1 MIKGTVHS
9 WEDSPITGAPRVSI
23 TVANITERHR
33 TLTLS
38 AVVDT
43 AFTGYL
49 TLPLDSIRELG
60 LVLRGT
66 QPAVLA
72 NGTVGQFSVYAGV
85 MSWNGQERLT
95 IIFESDSDP
104 LLGMAMLWGS
114 RLTMDAQE
122 GGEVTIEALSPPT

>member
-1 MIKGTVHS
+1 MGRLSNHRSAACFK
-9 WEDSPITGAPRVSI
+9 

-33 TLTLS
+33 TLTLG

-49 TLPLDSIRELG
+49 TLPLDSIKELG

-72 NGTVGQFSVYAGV
+72 NGTVGQFSVYAGMV
-85 MSWNGQERLT
+85 TWNGQERLT
-95 IIFESDSDP
+95 VIFESDSDP
-104 LLGMAMLWGS
+104 LIGMAMLWGS
-114 RLTMDAQE
+114 RLTVDAQE
-122 GGEVTIEALSPPT
+122 GGDVVIEGLPPQ

>member
-1 MIKGTVHS
+1 MIKGAVHS

-72 NGTVGQFSVYAGV
+72 NGTVGQFSVYAGMV
-85 MSWNGQERLT
+85 TWNGQERLT
-95 IIFESDSDP
+95 VIFESDSDP
-104 LLGMAMLWGS
+104 LIGMAMLWGS
-114 RLTMDAQE
+114 RLTVDAQE
-122 GGEVTIEALSPPT
+122 GGDVVIEGLPPQ

>member
-72 NGTVGQFSVYAGV
+72 NGTVGQFSVYAGMV
-85 MSWNGQERLT
+85 TWNGQERLT
-95 IIFESDSDP
+95 VIFESDSDP
-104 LLGMAMLWGS
+104 LIGMAMLWGS
-114 RLTMDAQE
+114 RLTVDAQE
-122 GGEVTIEALSPPT
+122 GGDVVIEGLPPQ

>member
-72 NGTVGQFSVYAGV
+72 NGTVGQFSVYAGMV
-85 MSWNGQERLT
+85 SWDGQERLT

-114 RLTMDAQE
+114 RLTVDAKE
-122 GGEVTIEALSPPT
+122 GGDVVIEGLPPH

>member
-66 QPAVLA
+66 QPPVLA
-72 NGTVGQFSVYAGV
+72 NGTVGQFSVYAGMV
-85 MSWNGQERLT
+85 TWNGQERLT

-104 LLGMAMLWGS
+104 LIGMAMLWGS
-114 RLTMDAQE
+114 RLTVDAQE
-122 GGEVTIEALSPPT
+122 GGDVVIEGLPPQ

>member
-72 NGTVGQFSVYAGV
+72 NGTIGQFSVYAGMV
-85 MSWNGQERLT
+85 TWNGQERLT
-95 IIFESDSDP
+95 VIFESDSDP
-104 LLGMAMLWGS
+104 LIGMAMLWGS
-114 RLTMDAQE
+114 RLTVDAQE
-122 GGEVTIEALSPPT
+122 GGDVVIEELPPQ

>member
-49 TLPLDSIRELG
+49 TLPLDSVRELG

-72 NGTVGQFSVYAGV
+72 NGTVGQFSVYAGMV
-85 MSWNGQERLT
+85 TWNGQERLT
-95 IIFESDSDP
+95 VIFESDSDP
-104 LLGMAMLWGS
+104 LIGMPMLWGS
-114 RLTMDAQE
+114 RLTVDAQE
-122 GGEVTIEALSPPT
+122 GGDVVIEGLPPQ

>member
-1 MIKGTVHS
+1 MIKGAVHS
-9 WEDSPITGAPRVSI
+9 WEESPITGAPRVSI
-23 TVANITERHR
+23 TVANITERRR

-49 TLPLDSIRELG
+49 TLPLDSNRELG

-72 NGTVGQFSVYAGV
+72 NGTVGQFSVYAGMV
-85 MSWNGQERLT
+85 TWNGQERLT
-95 IIFESDSDP
+95 VIFESDSDP
-104 LLGMAMLWGS
+104 LIGMAMLWGS
-114 RLTMDAQE
+114 RLTVDAQE
-122 GGEVTIEALSPPT
+122 DGDVVIEGLPPQ

>member
-1 MIKGTVHS
+1 MIRGAVHS

-72 NGTVGQFSVYAGV
+72 NGTVGQFSVYAGMV
-85 MSWNGQERLT
+85 TWNGQERLT
-95 IIFESDSDP
+95 VIFESDSDP
-104 LLGMAMLWGS
+104 LIGMAMLWGS
-114 RLTMDAQE
+114 RLTVDAQE
-122 GGEVTIEALSPPT
+122 GGDVVIEGLPPQ

>member
-1 MIKGTVHS
+1 MIEGTVHS

-72 NGTVGQFSVYAGV
+72 NGTVGQFSVYAGMV
-85 MSWNGQERLT
+85 TWNGQERLT
-95 IIFESDSDP
+95 VIFESDSDP
-104 LLGMAMLWGS
+104 LIGMAMLWGS
-114 RLTMDAQE
+114 RLTVDAQE
-122 GGEVTIEALSPPT
+122 GGDVVIEGLPPQ

>member
-1 MIKGTVHS
+1 LIEGTVHS

-72 NGTVGQFSVYAGV
+72 NGTVGQFSVYAGMV
-85 MSWNGQERLT
+85 TWNGQERLT
-95 IIFESDSDP
+95 VIFESDSDP
-104 LLGMAMLWGS
+104 LIGMAMLWGS
-114 RLTMDAQE
+114 RLTVDAQE
-122 GGEVTIEALSPPT
+122 GGDVVIEGLPPQ

>member
-1 MIKGTVHS
+1 LIRGAVHS

-72 NGTVGQFSVYAGV
+72 NGTVGQFSVYAGMV
-85 MSWNGQERLT
+85 TWNGQERLT
-95 IIFESDSDP
+95 VIFESDSDP
-104 LLGMAMLWGS
+104 LIGMAMLWGS
-114 RLTMDAQE
+114 RLTVDAQE
-122 GGEVTIEALSPPT
+122 GGDVVIEGLPPQ

>member
-1 MIKGTVHS
+1 MIKGAVHS

-72 NGTVGQFSVYAGV
+72 NGTVGQFSVYAGMV
-85 MSWNGQERLT
+85 TWNGQERLT
-95 IIFESDSDP
+95 FIFESDSDP
-104 LLGMAMLWGS
+104 LIGMAILWGS
-114 RLTMDAQE
+114 RLTVDAQE
-122 GGEVTIEALSPPT
+122 GGDVVIEGLPPQ